1 MRKLLQVLL
10 VTCVTLTTSLTA
22 KEMPPEERAPIDIRR
37 TTFIVNDAEKSLA
50 LYRDALGLRVIYDQM
65 ISTPMENGELKKRRL
80 IFLKANND
88 FVGVL
93 GILQYIHPLKP
104 QRQEKF
110 NEPVPGDPIT
120 VINVD
125 NLDAIWPAVVASPG
139 VKVIDKP
146 ELVIYPRGN
155 GEKIR
160 VKQTMIQD
168 ADGYWLEV
176 NQLFDKPAT
185 SKNLK

>member
-1 MRKLLQVLL
+1 MKKLLQALL
-10 VTCVTLTTSLTA
+10 ISSITLSPLAA
-22 KEMPPEERAPIDIRR
+22 KEMAEKERAPVDIRR
-37 TTFIVNDAEKSLA
+37 TTFVVNDAEKSLE
-50 LYRDALGLRVIYDQM
+50 LYRDALGLQVIYDQM
-65 ISTPMENGELKKRRL
+65 INSPMENGETRKRRL
-80 IFLKANND
+80 VFLKANHD
-88 FVGVL
+88 YVGVL

-125 NLDAIWPAVVASPG
+125 NLDSVWPNVVKSSG

-146 ELVIYPRGN
+146 ELKIYPRGN

-160 VKQTMIQD
+160 VMQTMIQD
-168 ADGYWLEV
+168 ADGYWIEV
-176 NQLFDKPAT
+176 NQLLDKPAT
-185 SKNLK
+185 SLKKK